1 VIPKAHITH
10 WAAGAPW
17 PSELQVE
24 QDLILSR
31 LIIDIANHDLLGL
44 ELAFRGGTC
53 LHKLHL
59 PTALRYSDDL
69 DYVRTTHGPVGA
81 VVDALRDVTTA
92 VGLEERS
99 RKIRPGMATYV
110 CRAAAE
116 NGGVIRIKIET
127 NVEEAE
133 SFLDRERLPYTV
145 ISPWFEGRAEVAT
158 FALDE
163 LMATKLRAIYQRRKG
178 RDLFDLWHALVALDT
193 DDARIVAG
201 LEHYMRDN
209 VFTYPQLAQ
218 NLRAKIQDADFAA
231 DLDALVTTRP
241 EDYVLHSAADLVM
254 ERLGSR
260 LRNAPSLD
268 DVRDGAWRA

>member
-1 VIPKAHITH
+1 MIPRAHITH

-17 PSELQVE
+17 PSELQIE

-31 LIIDIANHDLLGL
+31 LIVEIANHDLLGP

-59 PTALRYSDDL
+59 PTALRYSEDL

-92 VGLEERS
+92 VGLQERS
-99 RKIRPGMATYV
+99 RKIQSGMATYV
-110 CRAAAE
+110 CRAPAE
-116 NGGVIRIKIET
+116 TGGVIRIKIET
-127 NVEEAE
+127 NVEETE
-133 SFLDRERLPYTV
+133 PFLDRERLSYAV
-145 ISPWFEGRAEVAT
+145 VSPWFDGHGQVAT

-163 LMATKLRAIYQRRKG
+163 LMATKLRALYQRRKG
-178 RDLFDLWHALVALDT
+178 RDLFDLWHVLVALDV

-201 LEHYMRDN
+201 LEHYMRDG
-209 VFTYPQLAQ
+209 VFSYPQLAR
-218 NLRAKIQDADFAA
+218 NLRAKLEDADFAA

-241 EDYVLHSAADLVM
+241 EDYVLHRAADLIM

-260 LRNAPSLD
+260 LRNAPPID
-268 DVRDGAWRA
+268 DIRDGTWRA

>member
-1 VIPKAHITH
+1 VIPRAHITH

-17 PSELQVE
+17 PSELQIE

-31 LIIDIANHDLLGL
+31 LIIEIANHDLLGP

-59 PTALRYSDDL
+59 PTALRYSEDL
-69 DYVRTTHGPVGA
+69 DYVRTTHGPVGT

-92 VGLEERS
+92 VGLQERS
-99 RKIRPGMATYV
+99 RKIRAGMATYV
-110 CRAAAE
+110 CRAPAE
-116 NGGVIRIKIET
+116 AGGVIRIKIET
-127 NVEEAE
+127 NVEETE
-133 SFLDRERLPYTV
+133 PFLDRERLSYAV
-145 ISPWFEGRAEVAT
+145 ASPWFDGHAEVAT

-163 LMATKLRAIYQRRKG
+163 LMATKLRALYQRRKG
-178 RDLFDLWHALVALDT
+178 RDLFDLWHVLVALDV

-201 LEHYMRDN
+201 LEHYMRED
-209 VFTYPQLAQ
+209 VFTHPQLAQ
-218 NLRAKIQDADFAA
+218 NLRAKLEDADFAA

-241 EDYVLHSAADLVM
+241 EDYVLHRAADLVM

-260 LRNAPSLD
+260 LRNAPPID
-268 DVRDGAWRA
+268 DIRDGTWRA